1 MVIVS
6 VSQFEIR
13 FLWRRPILAAFIAGT
28 LSIAAFPCDI
38 GDNGSLP
45 VIVELAFLVVVE
57 DGSVQV
63 PGDLYFDFGIQDGFR
78 SSLRRVECQKRGRER
93 SGWRSTDPHH
103 CLYIMSLLSE

>member
-6 VSQFEIR
+6 VSQFESGLHR
-13 FLWRRPILAAFIAGT
+13 VRPIVVAFIAGT

-38 GDNGSLP
+38 GDNGLLP

-63 PGDLYFDFGIQDGFR
+63 PGALYFDFGIQDGFR